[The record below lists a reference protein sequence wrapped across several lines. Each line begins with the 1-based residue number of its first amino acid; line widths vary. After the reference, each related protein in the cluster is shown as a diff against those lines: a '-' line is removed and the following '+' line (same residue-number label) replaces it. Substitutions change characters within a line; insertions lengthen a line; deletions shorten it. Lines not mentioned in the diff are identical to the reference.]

1 MLLNF
6 VESGNQYKLS
16 LRSGDSCEMIGQHLQ
31 KKDKSK
37 FRSNGE
43 DIFSNQDEIFGWI
56 QISDKCIV
64 ISESNRFLL

>member
-1 MLLNF
+1 
-6 VESGNQYKLS
+6 
-16 LRSGDSCEMIGQHLQ
+16 MIGQHLQ